1 MAFSIRGLEIM
12 KKGLVPTLPHLGY
25 YFYNFCKQSLNEVF
39 ICKGGVINVLIE
51 EVSESLVANHQV
63 THMKVIFKMLV
74 LTTYCN

>member
-51 EVSESLVANHQV
+51 EV
-63 THMKVIFKMLV
+63 
-74 LTTYCN
+74 